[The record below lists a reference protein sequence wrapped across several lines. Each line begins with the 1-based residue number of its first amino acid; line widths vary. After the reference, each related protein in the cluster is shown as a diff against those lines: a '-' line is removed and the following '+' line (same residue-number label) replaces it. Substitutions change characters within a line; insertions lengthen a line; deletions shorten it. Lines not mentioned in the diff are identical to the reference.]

1 MADLDLLFEKL
12 PVASPGEINLV
23 FGEEVVVI
31 VEGSLAGS
39 LAGPTGTIR
48 AGRPNDATLA
58 GTLPGPSG
66 SIEGTYLPL
75 LISEGTVLGTLA
87 RPTGT
92 IRAGRPNDATLV
104 GTLPGITGSVLVT
117 YDLNVER
124 PVVGRTQHTHQ
135 IGQPLETGVQSSAR
149 KAQALRPGVVAL
161 HQQAVPLP
169 VGIAS
174 YHQAGLGLRVGNS
187 ASHTEADRLRAG
199 LAAGHQEML
208 RGSRPSVRTGHQEGV
223 GIEIG
228 VRTAHQERYRD
239 RRPAVRTGHTEADPL
254 RVSVEHTSRTG
265 LPIVLRR
272 WHRHQEA
279 MKPPA
284 GRYVPPVVPPFNPC
298 YTPDPDLLFASAF
311 GATPHLL
318 FICDN
323 DIEPPPPDGQV
334 VVPVRSCYLVL
345 NDVYLKRVAG
355 SVMLKATTMSLNIDV
370 DSWTWSF
377 SASLPISDLDAVEP
391 VAGVPVEVEAQING
405 SVYRFLVEKIATER
419 VFPRHSIRISG
430 RGKSALLASPYAPV
444 LSFANTA
451 DRTAQQLMADVLTD
465 SGVPLGWDI
474 DWNLEDWLVP
484 AGVFGMNGSYMD
496 ALTAISGAAGAY
508 IQPHPTAQ
516 ELSVSLRY
524 PALPWAWGTVSP
536 DFVLP
541 SSVATREGIEF
552 TDKPRYNRVFVSGQ
566 QQGRLVRVTR
576 AGSDGG
582 LLAPMVTDSLITAV
596 EAGRQRGASILADT
610 GRQAIVGLSLPVLEE
625 TGVITP
631 GKFVRYEDPSGNR
644 TGIVRSTGVEVSQG
658 GANVR
663 QSLTVETHEE

>member
-23 FGEEVVVI
+23 FGEEIAVI
-31 VEGSLAGS
+31 VEGSLAGT
-39 LAGPTGTIR
+39 LPGPSGTIR
-48 AGRPNDATLA
+48 AGRPNDATIS
-58 GTLPGPSG
+58 GTLPGLTG

-75 LISEGTVLGTLA
+75 LISEGTIGGTL
-87 RPTGT
+87 PGPSGT
-92 IRAGRPNDATLV
+92 IRAGRPNDATLA
-104 GTLPGITGSVLVT
+104 GALPGLTGSVLVT
-117 YDLNVER
+117 YDLNAER
-124 PVVGRTQHTHQ
+124 PVVGSVRHAHQ
-135 IGQPLETGVQSSAR
+135 IGQPVETGAQSLAR
-149 KAQALRPGVVAL
+149 KAQSLRPGVDAP
-161 HQQAVPLP
+161 HQQAVPLRP
-169 VGIAS
+169 GVSA
-174 YHQAGLGLRVGNS
+174 YHQAGLRLRTGSS
-187 ASHTEADRLRAG
+187 AGHTEADPLRAG
-199 LAAGHQEML
+199 VRVGHQQML
-208 RGSRPSVRTGHQEGV
+208 RRARPTVTTGHQEAIGTVV
-223 GIEIG
+223 GA
-228 VRTAHQERYRD
+228 RTAHQERYRD
-239 RRPAVRTGHTEADPL
+239 RRPAVRTGHTEADRL
-254 RVSVEHTSRTG
+254 RASVEHTSRTG
-265 LPIVLRR
+265 MPIVLRR
-272 WHRHQEA
+272 RHRHQEA
-279 MKPPA
+279 MRPPA

-323 DIEPPPPDGQV
+323 DLPPEPPEGQV

-377 SASLPISDLDAVEP
+377 SASVPASDLEAVEP

-405 SVYRFLVEKIATER
+405 SAYRFLVEKIATER
-419 VFPRHSIRISG
+419 VFPRNTVRISG

-444 LSFANTA
+444 LTFANSA

-484 AGVFGMNGSYMD
+484 AGVFGVNGSYMD

-516 ELSVSLRY
+516 ELSVLLRY
-524 PALPWAWGTVSP
+524 PALPWAWGSVSP

-541 SSVATREGIEF
+541 SSVTTREGVEF

-566 QQGRLVRVTR
+566 QQGRLVRVTS

-582 LLAPMVTDSLITAV
+582 LLAPMVTDPLITAV

-610 GRQAIVGLSLPVLEE
+610 GRQAIVGLGLPVLEE

-644 TGIVRSTGVEVSQG
+644 TGIVRATSVEVSGG

>member
-23 FGEEVVVI
+23 FGEEIAVI
-31 VEGSLAGS
+31 VEGTLVGT

-58 GTLPGPSG
+58 GTLPGLTG

-75 LISEGTVLGTLA
+75 LIYPATISGVLAG
-87 RPTGT
+87 PTGT
-92 IRAGRPNDATLV
+92 IRAGRPNDATLA
-104 GTLPGITGSVLVT
+104 GALPGLTGSVIGV

-124 PVVGRTQHTHQ
+124 PVVGRAQHTHQ
-135 IGQPLETGVQSSAR
+135 IGQPLETGVQSEAR
-149 KAQALRPGVVAL
+149 KAQALRPGVEAL
-161 HQQAVPLP
+161 HQQAVPLRP
-169 VGIAS
+169 GVSA
-174 YHQAGLGLRVGNS
+174 YHRAGLGLRAGNS

-228 VRTAHQERYRD
+228 ARTAHQERYRD

-254 RVSVEHTSRTG
+254 RASVEHTSRTG
-265 LPIVLRR
+265 MPIVLRR
-272 WHRHQEA
+272 RHRHQEA

-318 FICDN
+318 FLCDN
-323 DIEPPPPDGQV
+323 DLPPEPPEGQV
-334 VVPVRSCYLVL
+334 VVPVRSFYLVL

-355 SVMLKATTMSLNIDV
+355 SVLLKATTMSLNIDV

-377 SASLPISDLDAVEP
+377 SASLPMSELDAVEP
-391 VAGVPVEVEAQING
+391 VAGVPVEVEAQINS
-405 SVYRFLVEKIATER
+405 SVYRFLVEKISTER
-419 VFPRHSIRISG
+419 TFGRSGLRISG

-444 LSFANTA
+444 LSFANAA

-465 SGVPLGWDI
+465 NGVPLGWDI

-484 AGVFGMNGSYMD
+484 AGVFGAQGSYMD

-516 ELSVSLRY
+516 ELSVLLRY
-524 PALPWAWGTVSP
+524 PALPWAWGAVSP

-541 SSVATREGIEF
+541 SAVTTREGIEF

-582 LLAPMVTDSLITAV
+582 LLAPMVTDPLITAV
-596 EAGRQRGASILADT
+596 EAGRQRGAAVLADT
-610 GRQAIVGLSLPVLEE
+610 GRQAIVGLSLPVLSE
-625 TGVITP
+625 TGVIAP

-644 TGIVRSTGVEVSQG
+644 TGIVRATSVEVSQG